1 MQVREQRAQ
10 RERRGGVVARKACK
24 RFLAKLRADGFFA
37 RFEFKAAFPAL
48 NGAGEPVAQIR
59 HELLVFV
66 GERTQHRLGGGE
78 ARKLV
83 FKMLQAVIAGKGR
96 HVRMAGRHVAKGS
109 ACVLLI
115 EKETAEE
122 VAAPVVEAGAV
133 DDRAGRDDADDIA
146 LDKALGERRVL
157 GLLADGDLVAL
168 GDQARDVGVARMIG
182 NAAHRRLILRRLAA
196 VAGRQRQIELARG
209 ELSILVEHL
218 VEVAQAEK
226 EDRILILFLD
236 LQILLHHRRDLGHDS
251 SSLSF
256 SLKSK
261 IYTVKSEPAGISPRR
276 SPSLRFN
283 LS

>member
-24 RFLAKLRADGFFA
+24 ALLAKLRANGFFA

-48 NGAGEPVAQIR
+48 NGAGEPVAQIFDQLAIVIGFR
-59 HELLVFV
+59 A
-66 GERTQHRLGGGE
+66 QHRLGGGE

-83 FKMLQAVIAGKGR
+83 FKVLQAVIAGKGR

-146 LDKALGERRVL
+146 LDKAFGKRGIL
-157 GLLADGDLVAL
+157 GLLADGDLIAL
-168 GDQARDVGVARMIG
+168 GDQAGDVSVARMVG
-182 NAAHRRLILRRLAA
+182 DTAHRRLILRRLAA
-196 VAGRQRQIELARG
+196 VARREREIQLARG
-209 ELSILVEHL
+209 ELCVLVEHL

-256 SLKSK
+256 SLK
-261 IYTVKSEPAGISPRR
+261 I
-276 SPSLRFN
+276 
-283 LS
+283 

>member
-1 MQVREQRAQ
+1 MFCA
-10 RERRGGVVARKACK
+10 VVARK
-24 RFLAKLRADGFFA
+24 
-37 RFEFKAAFPAL
+37 
-48 NGAGEPVAQIR
+48 
-59 HELLVFV
+59 
-66 GERTQHRLGGGE
+66 GG
-78 ARKLV
+78 
-83 FKMLQAVIAGKGR
+83 
-96 HVRMAGRHVAKGS
+96 HVRVAGRHVAERRAG
-109 ACVLLI
+109 VLPVQ
-115 EKETAEE
+115 KDAAEE

-196 VAGRQRQIELARG
+196 VAGRQRQVKLARG

-256 SLKSK
+256 SL
-261 IYTVKSEPAGISPRR
+261 
-276 SPSLRFN
+276 
-283 LS
+283 

>member
-1 MQVREQRAQ
+1 MLCA
-10 RERRGGVVARKACK
+10 VVARKS
-24 RFLAKLRADGFFA
+24 G
-37 RFEFKAAFPAL
+37 
-48 NGAGEPVAQIR
+48 
-59 HELLVFV
+59 
-66 GERTQHRLGGGE
+66 
-78 ARKLV
+78 
-83 FKMLQAVIAGKGR
+83 
-96 HVRMAGRHVAKGS
+96 HVRVAGRHVAEGR
-109 ACVLLI
+109 AGVLPVQ
-115 EKETAEE
+115 KDATEE
-122 VAAPVVEAGAV
+122 VAAPVVEACAV

>member
-1 MQVREQRAQ
+1 MRV
-10 RERRGGVVARKACK
+10 
-24 RFLAKLRADGFFA
+24 
-37 RFEFKAAFPAL
+37 
-48 NGAGEPVAQIR
+48 
-59 HELLVFV
+59 
-66 GERTQHRLGGGE
+66 
-78 ARKLV
+78 
-83 FKMLQAVIAGKGR
+83 
-96 HVRMAGRHVAKGS
+96 AGRHVAERRAG
-109 ACVLLI
+109 VLPVQ
-115 EKETAEE
+115 KDATEE

-209 ELSILVEHL
+209 ELGILVEHL

>member
-1 MQVREQRAQ
+1 MIYA
-10 RERRGGVVARKACK
+10 
-24 RFLAKLRADGFFA
+24 LRV
-37 RFEFKAAFPAL
+37 P
-48 NGAGEPVAQIR
+48 
-59 HELLVFV
+59 
-66 GERTQHRLGGGE
+66 
-78 ARKLV
+78 
-83 FKMLQAVIAGKGR
+83 
-96 HVRMAGRHVAKGS
+96 HVRM
-109 ACVLLI
+109 VLPPLKHI
-115 EKETAEE
+115 RGLPDRDFLTIGIRKNYI
-122 VAAPVVEAGAV
+122 VRLRVEACAV

-276 SPSLRFN
+276 SPIYKTL
-283 LS
+283 

>member
-1 MQVREQRAQ
+1 MRV
-10 RERRGGVVARKACK
+10 
-24 RFLAKLRADGFFA
+24 
-37 RFEFKAAFPAL
+37 
-48 NGAGEPVAQIR
+48 
-59 HELLVFV
+59 
-66 GERTQHRLGGGE
+66 
-78 ARKLV
+78 
-83 FKMLQAVIAGKGR
+83 
-96 HVRMAGRHVAKGS
+96 AGRHVAERRAG
-109 ACVLLI
+109 VLPVQ
-115 EKETAEE
+115 KDAAEE

-236 LQILLHHRRDLGHDS
+236 LQILLHHRRDLGHDP

-276 SPSLRFN
+276 SPSFAFN
-283 LS
+283 RA